1 MKKCL
6 FLLLVLMAGV
16 NVWGQEEPIQFDE
29 VIKVEGKGVQE
40 LYTTIKLWVATNY
53 NSAQDVIQMD
63 DPESGI
69 LVCKGA
75 FDYDNGG
82 GIMGAVL
89 DGWVFY
95 TLKVQVREGRYKVS
109 VGNFTHKA
117 NPVKNGVYDWS
128 LGMITTR
135 ERAKAKG
142 AVDGRQKKAW
152 KKLKTECEAKA
163 YDLIERLKAATEQ
176 GDGLMDTD
184 DDW

>member
-1 MKKCL
+1 M
-6 FLLLVLMAGV
+6 
-16 NVWGQEEPIQFDE
+16 
-29 VIKVEGKGVQE
+29 
-40 LYTTIKLWVATNY
+40 
-53 NSAQDVIQMD
+53 
-63 DPESGI
+63 
-69 LVCKGA
+69 
-75 FDYDNGG
+75 
-82 GIMGAVL
+82 
-89 DGWVFY
+89 
-95 TLKVQVREGRYKVS
+95 S

-176 GDGLMDTD
+176 GAGLMDSD

>member
-6 FLLLVLMAGV
+6 FLMLMLVSVSVMA
-16 NVWGQEEPIQFDE
+16 QEQPIQFDE
-29 VIKVEGKGVQE
+29 VIKAEGKSVAE
-40 LYTTIKLWVATNY
+40 VYTTVKTWVATNF

-63 DPESGI
+63 DPDNGI
-69 LVCKGA
+69 LVCRGT
-75 FDYDNGG
+75 FEYNNGG

-128 LGMITTR
+128 LGLITTR
-135 ERAKAKG
+135 ERAKEKG
-142 AVDGRQKKAW
+142 TVDGRQKKAW
-152 KKLKTECEAKA
+152 KKLKTVCEAKA

-176 GDGLMDTD
+176 GAGLMDSD